1 MNLEK
6 IERYFEFQKRKTNW
20 ATEIRAGFTVYLT
33 MAYIL
38 FVNAIILKDAGVP
51 FNACVVGTAL
61 AAGISSILMGAVAN
75 FPVALAAGMGL
86 NSVLTYNIVIGQGV
100 TWQVGMGLV
109 FLDGIVVF
117 ILVLVG
123 MREAIMN
130 AIPVSLRHAIAVGI
144 GMFLSLIGLLHSGI
158 VVVDKNILLPS
169 PGNFSNISTIIS
181 ASGILITAIFV
192 VLRIKGAILLGIL
205 ITTVLSLLAG
215 ISTLPTK
222 INMPDFSAIG
232 ALDIK
237 GALKLSLFPS
247 LFAFII
253 VDFFDTLG
261 TVTAIGYQANLVDSG
276 GKIEKIKAVLGIDAI
291 GAMLGGLFGASSN
304 TSYIESAAGIMEG
317 GRTGITAIVAGVLFL
332 ISVFIAPFASIVGS
346 QATAPALVIIGFLM
360 MQSITQINF
369 EEIESAIPAFI
380 VIISI
385 PFTYSISHGI
395 GYGFITYVILKIAK
409 GEFKKVHP
417 LMYAAS
423 IIFAAYFIIET

>member
-1 MNLEK
+1 MTLEK

-261 TVTAIGYQANLVDSG
+261 TVTAIGYQADLVDSG

>member
-1 MNLEK
+1 MTLEK

-38 FVNAIILKDAGVP
+38 FVNAVILKDAGVP

-109 FLDGIVVF
+109 FLDGIIVF

-158 VVVDKNILLPS
+158 VVVDKDILLPS

-261 TVTAIGYQANLVDSG
+261 TVTAIGYQANLVDSK